1 MKTTNFNDTNQK
13 NSMNVYS
20 VTKLIALC
28 LLSLIGMISCETNDD
43 ADIITEL
50 PDDTVQ
56 IFGGLEYANSIIE
69 ARENAIQHFTIDAT
83 TGGTIIGNN
92 GTQLHFPPN
101 ALTFLGGE
109 LVSGDVAIEFIE
121 IYSRADMLTQNLPT
135 NGKRDNGDIVSIISG
150 GEFYINATQDGNQL
164 VAETPFGLTAP
175 TADFDPEMTVFL
187 PEDCDRLDCDVVWEE
202 DENAN
207 IQGGEIQNADGT
219 WTSAYFAPLTNFGW
233 TNLDRW
239 WAYEDPKTL
248 VYVDVPEG
256 FNETNS
262 AVYVSYDGEPNALA
276 FFDTYDTDLDMF
288 TEHYGQMPIGLE
300 VHFIFV
306 SVQDGDYVYAIQ
318 SATIGTDHIE
328 IITTTQTTTEAGLTA
343 LINALP

>member
-1 MKTTNFNDTNQK
+1 MKTTIFNYTNQK
-13 NSMNVYS
+13 NSMNVYN
-20 VTKLIALC
+20 VCKLTFLSIIS
-28 LLSLIGMISCETNDD
+28 LLFLLSCETTDD
-43 ADIITEL
+43 ADIIDQL
-50 PDDTVQ
+50 PDDTAQ
-56 IFGGLEYANSIIE
+56 IFGGLEYSNSISE
-69 ARENAIQHFTIDAT
+69 ARENAIQNFTIDAT
-83 TGGTIIGNN
+83 TGGLIFGED
-92 GTQLHFPPN
+92 GTQLYFPPN
-101 ALTFLGGE
+101 SLTFIGGE
-109 LVSGDVAIEFIE
+109 PVSGDVDIEFIE
-121 IYSRADMLTQNLPT
+121 IYSRADMLTQNVAT
-135 NGKRDNGDIVSIISG
+135 NGKNDDGDIVSIISG

-164 VAETPFGLTAP
+164 VAQVPFGLTAP
-175 TADFDPEMTVFL
+175 TDSFDPEMTVFV
-187 PEDCDRLDCDVVWEE
+187 PENCNGLDCDVVWEE

-207 IQGGEIQNADGT
+207 VQGGEIQNADGT
-219 WTSAYFAPLTNFGW
+219 WTSAYVAPLTNFGW

-239 WAYEDPKTL
+239 WSYEGPKTL
-248 VYVDVPEG
+248 VYADVPEG

-318 SATIGTDHIE
+318 GATIGADHVE
-328 IITTTQTTTEAGLTA
+328 TFTTTQTTTEAGLTA